1 MADYDEEDDDHKRL
15 AEEAGVGEEG
25 STTGAGLGAYP
36 PDEEL
41 DTRPVV
47 PCGPTDMKSMI
58 LLKVGIYGNKRT
70 HTTCNDPVNLE
81 QVPDFVIEQW
91 SHVKER
97 GVELGRIRIYD
108 P

>member
-1 MADYDEEDDDHKRL
+1 MADYDEEDEDHKRL
-15 AEEAGVGEEG
+15 AEDAGVGEET
-25 STTGAGLGAYP
+25 SGAAGGLAAYP

-47 PCGPTDMKSMI
+47 PCGPNDRKSMI
-58 LLKVGIYGNKRT
+58 LLK
-70 HTTCNDPVNLE
+70 
-81 QVPDFVIEQW
+81 VPDFVIEQW

-97 GVELGRIRIYD
+97 GVELGRIRVYD